1 MTREE
6 FAEKL
11 QFNNYSYRI
20 EGNKIVV
27 TDVST
32 VMFSILDSLPSGVEF
47 NSGGPVYLY
56 NVKDLPEGV
65 IFNNQGDV
73 ILDSLRSISPGVE
86 FNNKGD
92 VRINSLINND
102 FAKHYYFDDWE
113 GNIEGV
119 DSNRLL
125 NKMISLGLFER

>member
-56 NVKDLPEGV
+56 SIKYLPEGV

-73 ILDSLRSISPGVE
+73 ILDSLRSISPEVE

-119 DSNRLL
+119 DSKRLL